1 MVVPTGGTAE
11 NPKLPF
17 TAVFAGFSTCPAR
30 PQPFELIH
38 QLTAKFE
45 PPWPEFASGSPRRGA
60 NIYRGGIMRA
70 VIAFA
75 APVHR
80 PAQIAAS
87 IVLAMTISSAH
98 AAEALNVIMD
108 QAKIARVP
116 DHTTTLVVGN
126 PLIAD
131 VSVQAG
137 GVMVVTGK
145 GYGVTN
151 VIALDRAGKV
161 LANELVRVKG
171 PAESLVVYRGAT
183 RESYSCAPNCERR
196 ITLGDSPEFF
206 DTTLGQATIRSNRA
220 LSGQAPAP
228 GR

>member
-1 MVVPTGGTAE
+1 
-11 NPKLPF
+11 
-17 TAVFAGFSTCPAR
+17 
-30 PQPFELIH
+30 
-38 QLTAKFE
+38 
-45 PPWPEFASGSPRRGA
+45 
-60 NIYRGGIMRA
+60 MRA
-70 VIAFA
+70 VTAFA
-75 APVHR
+75 ARVGR

-87 IVLAMTISSAH
+87 MVVAMTISSAH

-108 QAKIARVP
+108 QAKITRVP
-116 DHTTTLVVGN
+116 EHTATLVVGN

-151 VIALDRAGKV
+151 VIALDRAGRV

-171 PAESLVVYRGAT
+171 PLESLVVYRGTT

-196 ITLGDSPEFF
+196 ITLGDTPEFF
-206 DTTLGQATIRSNRA
+206 DTTLGQAAARNNRA
-220 LSGQAPAP
+220 QTGQAQAP
-228 GR
+228 GQR